1 MFLVDTGSSVSV
13 LSSKVLY
20 PGMKLQ
26 AARVKVSTLSGAY
39 VNLLGRIK
47 AQVRKNQA
55 SLGECDFLV
64 TNAEMKGF
72 SGILGNDW
80 LTKMGIVINYKDRT
94 VCCRTHS
101 IPFARSV
108 TSKPPGIHVVK
119 YFQSGNENLTLAEA
133 RQLID
138 NAVRLRSARQVEFPP
153 RHVGYLPVSCS
164 KQFRGQDLIVEPD
177 MNTNSLVIGGTALN
191 VGEECGY
198 VAVINVLADPV
209 VVKRGD
215 HVAWASVVTDGSVL
229 VEATPELMDVWAR
242 TESSQTKEGHK
253 KRREKN
259 ASVRKEK
266 ATSNEEEIMMSMLG
280 TAPGRAASS
289 VPSSRA
295 TRGCT
300 LPRSTQSASAH
311 VSASRG
317 TKEADPW
324 GVGNPSRDRL
334 AICTDEV
341 AAGIESIS
349 GLKSHELGK
358 ERKAEVASMIDE
370 ALGKSECPDELQNR
384 VREILWKYSHVLG
397 GRNEEYVSGL
407 CPVFK
412 PRIELTTDEPVN
424 TPQFPVPYKMRE
436 HMEKMVKGFE
446 DQGIIEKSKSPF
458 NSPTFL
464 VPKKDGGYRLVVD
477 FRRLNQFVVTDLFPL
492 PRISQIIESLGKAKY
507 FSVIDLLWGFYNLEL
522 DPRDKEKTA
531 FSTFEGHYQ
540 FVRMPMGFKNS
551 PSVFQRLMTIVLSGC
566 LGRYAFIYL
575 DDLLVFSST
584 AEEHVKH
591 LEDVFARLS
600 QANLKVKF
608 SKTQLFCTEIEYLGF
623 LVGRDGVKVNP
634 RKVAAIANF
643 PAPKN
648 VKGVQSFLGLV
659 NYFRVFVV
667 NFSERARPLYELLKA
682 DNPWQWTKKE
692 EDSFQELKKCL
703 VEAPVLAL
711 PDFEQPFI
719 LYDRCKWVCP
729 GGNTYADTRRKRSSH
744 RMRVTY
750 VERFRAA
757 LFER

>member
-20 PGMKLQ
+20 AGMKLQ
-26 AARVKVSTLSGAY
+26 PARVKVSTLSGAY
-39 VNLLGRIK
+39 VNLLGKLK

-55 SLGECDFLV
+55 SLGKCDFLI
-64 TNAEMKGF
+64 TDAEMKGF
-72 SGILGNDW
+72 AGILGNDW
-80 LTKMGIVINYKDRT
+80 LTKMGVIINYGDRT
-94 VCCRTHS
+94 VTCRSHAV
-101 IPFARSV
+101 PFARRV
-108 TSKPPGIHVVK
+108 TSKSPGIHVVK
-119 YFQSGNENLTLAEA
+119 QFKSGSEQLTLSEA
-133 RQLID
+133 NQLYS
-138 NAVRLRSARQVEFPP
+138 NAVRLRSSEKVEFPA
-153 RHVGYLPVSCS
+153 RHVGYLPVTCS
-164 KQFRGQDLIVEPD
+164 KQFQGKDLIVEPD
-177 MNTNSLVIGGTALN
+177 VNTNSLVIGGTALN
-191 VGEECGY
+191 VGNVCGY
-198 VAVINVLADPV
+198 VAVVNVLSVPV
-209 VVKRGD
+209 LVKRGD
-215 HVAWASVVTDGSVL
+215 HVAWASELTDPSVL
-229 VEATPELMDVWAR
+229 VEATPELMSVWGDKDAGQ
-242 TESSQTKEGHK
+242 TEKGQSL
-253 KRREKN
+253 KN
-259 ASVRKEK
+259 ASVRKFSAVKPPAHVDEGRVM
-266 ATSNEEEIMMSMLG
+266 TMLE
-280 TAPGRAASS
+280 TASRRAEPARRSQARDCSQSRSADQS
-289 VPSSRA
+289 VSKV
-295 TRGCT
+295 
-300 LPRSTQSASAH
+300 H

-324 GVGNPSRDRL
+324 GVGNPSKDR
-334 AICTDEV
+334 V
-341 AAGIESIS
+341 AFYQGELPTGISHQT
-349 GLKSHELGK
+349 KSSELGK
-358 ERKAEVASMIDE
+358 ERKAEVDSMIRD
-370 ALGKSECPDELQNR
+370 ALSNSECPEELQDE
-384 VREILWKYSHVLG
+384 VRDILWKYSHVLG
-397 GRNEEYVSGL
+397 GKKDEYVSGL

-412 PRIELTTDEPVN
+412 PRIELTTNEPIY
-424 TPQFPVPYKMRE
+424 TPQFPVPYKMRDQ
-436 HMEKMVKGFE
+436 MKTMVQGFE
-446 DQGIIEKSKSPF
+446 DQGIVEKSKSPF

-477 FRRLNQFVVTDLFPL
+477 FRRLNQYVVTDPFPL
-492 PRISQIIESLGKAKY
+492 PRISQIIESLGKAKF

-584 AEEHVKH
+584 AKEHVKH

-608 SKTQLFCTEIEYLGF
+608 SKTQLFRTEIEYLGF

-643 PAPKN
+643 PTPEN

-667 NFSERARPLYELLKA
+667 KFSERARPLYELLKA

-692 EDSFQELKKCL
+692 DDS
-703 VEAPVLAL
+703 
-711 PDFEQPFI
+711 
-719 LYDRCKWVCP
+719 YDRCKWVCP

-750 VERFRAA
+750 VERIRAA